1 MKTSGYPKVETVN
14 PLQGKRLRV
23 RFNNGKEKIFD
34 CHSLLNKGPF
44 TAFKN
49 ESFFRGVK
57 VDAGGYG
64 ISWSD
69 DIDLSESELWTK
81 GAMLNKRVENG
92 EKRMIDV

>member
-1 MKTSGYPKVETVN
+1 MKISGYPKVETVN
-14 PLQGKRLRV
+14 PLRGKRLRV

-34 CHSLLNKGPF
+34 CHALLNKTPF

-69 DIDLSESELWTK
+69 NIDLSESELWTK
-81 GAMLNKRVENG
+81 GAALNKSVKNG
-92 EKRMIDV
+92 AKS

>member
-34 CHSLLNKGPF
+34 CHSLLNKERF
-44 TAFKN
+44 AAFRN

-64 ISWSD
+64 VSWSD

-81 GAMLNKRVENG
+81 GAVLNKSVENG
-92 EKRMIDV
+92 EK

>member
-1 MKTSGYPKVETVN
+1 MKTSGYPKIETVN

-23 RFNNGKEKIFD
+23 RFNNGKEKMFD
-34 CHSLLNKGPF
+34 CHALLNKEPF

-49 ESFFRGVK
+49 DAFFRGVK

-69 DIDLSESELWTK
+69 HIDLSESELWTK
-81 GAMLNKRVENG
+81 GVMLNKRVKIGKNN
-92 EKRMIDV
+92 D

>member
-1 MKTSGYPKVETVN
+1 MEEAGIQTTPRPEIMKTSGYPKIETVN

-34 CHSLLNKGPF
+34 CNSLLNKEPF

-69 DIDLSESELWTK
+69 DIDLANRSFGQK
-81 GAMLNKRVENG
+81 VKC
-92 EKRMIDV
+92 

>member
-1 MKTSGYPKVETVN
+1 MRTSGYPKVDTVN

-34 CHSLLNKGPF
+34 CHTLLNKEPF
-44 TAFKN
+44 TAFKS

-64 ISWSD
+64 ISWND
-69 DIDLSESELWTK
+69 DIDLSESDLWTK
-81 GAMLNKRVENG
+81 GEMSKKE
-92 EKRMIDV
+92 

>member
-1 MKTSGYPKVETVN
+1 MKTSGYPKIEAVN

-34 CHSLLNKGPF
+34 CHALLNKEPF

-64 ISWSD
+64 ISLSD
-69 DIDLSESELWTK
+69 NIDLSESELWTK
-81 GAMLNKRVENG
+81 GTVLNTRVENG
-92 EKRMIDV
+92 KKE